1 MLESTIGIYGTGLL
15 DAIPD
20 DSLKAEYARQEKAG
34 VKLNPAIFANGEW
47 TSLYKGLT
55 GKQYPKRYTYALTRS
70 SIQDGPGANAIWNI
84 TNVTRSDR
92 RYHYMTDTY
101 AKTASKDPDVQ
112 KDFIT
117 ISLNGNRPVM

>member
-1 MLESTIGIYGTGLL
+1 M
-15 DAIPD
+15 
-20 DSLKAEYARQEKAG
+20 KAEYARQEKAG